1 MSGYVPHGESSVF
14 DLFGGSKADIAANNY
29 QICMNQNHGFD
40 SHVQGTI
47 NSSLTKLNSLLR
59 VRQTVMDAR
68 VRIMQDICE
77 RVVNESS
84 FADLELKE
92 LYLAQ
97 QEINT
102 ALEENHD
109 NNKDSEA
116 MNFLAAFQ
124 EYNKNQVHNLQEL
137 IRDHEAAHVRRNT
150 HYNRAHLHSRS
161 DGLFNFR
168 E

>member
-1 MSGYVPHGESSVF
+1 VKENETYAALSKHGMSGFVPHGESSVF

-40 SHVQGTI
+40 AHVQGTI

-59 VRQTVMDAR
+59 VRQAIMDAR

-77 RVVNESS
+77 RVVDESS
-84 FADLELKE
+84 YADLELKE

-97 QEINT
+97 EEIRS
-102 ALEENHD
+102 ALEANPD

-116 MNFLAAFQ
+116 MNFLSAFND
-124 EYNKNQVHNLQEL
+124 YNAN
-137 IRDHEAAHVRRNT
+137 
-150 HYNRAHLHSRS
+150 
-161 DGLFNFR
+161 
-168 E
+168 